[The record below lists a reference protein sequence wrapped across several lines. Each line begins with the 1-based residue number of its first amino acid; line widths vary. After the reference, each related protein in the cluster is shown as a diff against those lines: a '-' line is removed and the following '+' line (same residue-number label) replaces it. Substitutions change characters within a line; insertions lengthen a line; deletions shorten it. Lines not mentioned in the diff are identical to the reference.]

1 MPTFNSLKTEYKRL
15 WDRMTIKPSVIPAL
29 DKVARGI
36 IADRRRYEAVEAT
49 TGVPWFWIGITHNRE
64 SGRNF
69 KTHLHNGDPLTARTR
84 QVPKGRPIHGR
95 PPFKWETSAEDALIY
110 QALDKVPEWGVER
123 IAYCFEDYNGW
134 GYRNKA
140 IFTPYLWAGTNHYSA
155 GKYVADGVFSRTAVD
170 RQLGCMPLLKRLM
183 ALDASVMAHV
193 SGEMAAFPP
202 PPDVPKPAP
211 APPPVPK
218 PVQSGWLAALVA
230 LITSIFRKRQ

>member
-15 WDRMTIKPSVIPAL
+15 WDRMTIKSSVIPSL

-36 IADRRRYEAVEAT
+36 IADRKRYEAVEAT

-110 QALDKVPEWGVER
+110 QALDKVP
-123 IAYCFEDYNGW
+123 DD
-134 GYRNKA
+134 A
-140 IFTPYLWAGTNHYSA
+140 IPDVKNHLEQA
-155 GKYVADGVFSRTAVD
+155 LRTAKD
-170 RQLGCMPLLKRLM
+170 AMETKRLET
-183 ALDASVMAHV
+183 AKV
-193 SGEMAAFPP
+193 E
-202 PPDVPKPAP
+202 
-211 APPPVPK
+211 
-218 PVQSGWLAALVA
+218 
-230 LITSIFRKRQ
+230 TRKRLK